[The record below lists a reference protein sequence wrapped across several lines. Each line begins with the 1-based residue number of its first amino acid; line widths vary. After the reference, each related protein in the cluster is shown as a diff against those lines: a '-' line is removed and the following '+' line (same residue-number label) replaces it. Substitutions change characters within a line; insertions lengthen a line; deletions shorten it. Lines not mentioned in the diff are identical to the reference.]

1 VTASAV
7 ALPLTGL
14 VTAGREVG
22 GMVRRRLSPAGRRAA
37 ERALAAAADGGWA
50 LVTGASSG
58 IGRSY
63 ALALAGR
70 GLRLALTAEDHPGLD
85 ATATEAR
92 SRGARDCVVLPADLA
107 EGPGIA
113 ALVDGLGGRRVEV
126 LVNNAG
132 IGMNGPFTSADP
144 EAYARLLGVNLLAPV
159 LLTRALLPAMVERR
173 RGAVVH
179 VASINA
185 VAPVPTSAV
194 YSAGK
199 AFLLAYAT
207 AVWAEHRADGVA
219 FQTVLP
225 GTTATSFHERQ
236 GTRVPPWALGP
247 DDVVRT
253 SLDALGTTPVVVPG
267 GLNRVLRGLGGLLP
281 LELRTA
287 AAGRVIAASLR
298 ERPPEP

>member
-1 VTASAV
+1 MTAAA

-14 VTAGREVG
+14 ATAARELG
-22 GMVRRRLSPAGRRAA
+22 GMVGRRVSPVGRRAA
-37 ERALAAAADGGWA
+37 RSALAAAADGGWA

-58 IGRSY
+58 IGRAY
-63 ALALAGR
+63 ALALADR
-70 GLRLALTAEDHPGLD
+70 GLGLVLTADD
-85 ATATEAR
+85 ATGLEATAAAATD
-92 SRGARDCVVLPADLA
+92 RGARDCLILPADLSEA
-107 EGPGIA
+107 AGAA
-113 ALVDGLGGRRVEV
+113 ALVDELGSRRVEV

-132 IGMNGPFTSADP
+132 IGLNGPFTSAAADD
-144 EAYARLLGVNLLAPV
+144 YARLLGVNLLAPV
-159 LLTRALLPAMVERR
+159 MLTRALLPAMVKRR

-185 VAPVPTSAV
+185 IAPVPTSAV
-194 YSAGK
+194 YSASK
-199 AFLLAYAT
+199 AFVLAYST
-207 AVWAEHRADGVA
+207 AVWAEHRADGVV

-236 GTRVPPWALGP
+236 GTRVPPWAMGP
-247 DDVVRT
+247 DDVART
-253 SLDALGTTPVVVPG
+253 SLEALGVAPVVVPG

-298 ERPPEP
+298 E